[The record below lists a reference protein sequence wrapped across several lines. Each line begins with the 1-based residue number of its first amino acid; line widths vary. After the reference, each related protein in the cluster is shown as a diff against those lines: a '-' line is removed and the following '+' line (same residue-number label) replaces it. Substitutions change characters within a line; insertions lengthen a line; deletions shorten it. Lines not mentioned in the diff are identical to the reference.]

1 MCCAV
6 PHQTVTPGADAAA
19 AEVQR
24 LAREKEEAEKKA
36 LAEKKKR
43 EQEVADLQR
52 QLAAQQKA
60 LEEARTGSK
69 ACIIL

>member
-1 MCCAV
+1 M
-6 PHQTVTPGADAAA
+6 
-19 AEVQR
+19 
-24 LAREKEEAEKKA
+24 AREKEEAEKKA